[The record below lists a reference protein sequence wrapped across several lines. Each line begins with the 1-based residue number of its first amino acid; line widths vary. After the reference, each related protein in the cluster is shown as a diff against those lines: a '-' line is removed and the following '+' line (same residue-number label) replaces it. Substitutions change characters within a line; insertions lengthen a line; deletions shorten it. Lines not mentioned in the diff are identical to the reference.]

1 MIKCRSL
8 PGGPPSS
15 TVVTAGQHWSPVSLN
30 GQISMNDPPPPAP
43 NTHTHT
49 PKIKNRK
56 WPMTDYSNADV
67 FRLHV
72 PNIGRVRKRREK
84 IKTTDTV
91 LVGVLQL
98 AIVST

>member
-1 MIKCRSL
+1 
-8 PGGPPSS
+8 
-15 TVVTAGQHWSPVSLN
+15 
-30 GQISMNDPPPPAP
+30 
-43 NTHTHT
+43 
-49 PKIKNRK
+49 
-56 WPMTDYSNADV
+56 MTDYSNADV